1 MASQHEKL
9 SVLHL
14 RSDEVEELPAGLKE
28 RFGTRFES
36 ADEWILL
43 GTADRQLARL
53 ADHVIRVLAM
63 KGAESARDL
72 SERNI
77 EQLVDFLL
85 SRAPHADVET
95 DLEIDNVQLRA
106 DYLEKTPVLTAAEV
120 RAASDL
126 RPRNRSEPAS
136 RWKREGRIF
145 AVRCQGIDRYPAFQF
160 QDGAPRPSIK
170 DILAALPKGTTAWQ
184 TALWFASGN
193 GWLDG
198 AEPQQRLDDGDQVV
212 QAARRLAQPAF
223 G

>member
-9 SVLHL
+9 SFLHL
-14 RSDEVEELPAGLKE
+14 RSDEVEELPARLKE
-28 RFGTRFES
+28 RFGARFES

-63 KGAESARDL
+63 KGAESARSL

-126 RPRNRSEPAS
+126 RPRNKSEPAS

-145 AVRCQGIDRYPAFQF
+145 AVRCQGIDRYPRVSIPGRGAASRDQGHTRRPP
-160 QDGAPRPSIK
+160 QRDDGMADGAVVRLRK
-170 DILAALPKGTTAWQ
+170 
-184 TALWFASGN
+184 
-193 GWLDG
+193 WL
-198 AEPQQRLDDGDQVV
+198 
-212 QAARRLAQPAF
+212 ARRRRTAAAT

>member
-1 MASQHEKL
+1 M
-9 SVLHL
+9 V
-14 RSDEVEELPAGLKE
+14 
-28 RFGTRFES
+28 
-36 ADEWILL
+36 
-43 GTADRQLARL
+43 
-53 ADHVIRVLAM
+53 
-63 KGAESARDL
+63 DL
-72 SERNI
+72 
-77 EQLVDFLL
+77 LL